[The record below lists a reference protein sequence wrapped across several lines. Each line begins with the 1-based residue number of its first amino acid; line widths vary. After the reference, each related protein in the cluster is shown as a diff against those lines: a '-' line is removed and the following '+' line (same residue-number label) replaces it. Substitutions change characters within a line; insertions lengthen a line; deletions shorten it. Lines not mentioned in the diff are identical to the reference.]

1 MPAAR
6 TVHTSY
12 RITGHSALTRSARP
26 SPSCA
31 SATTGRRGGQ
41 ERQQPEQVGGRG
53 AERHRTH
60 SSAGRR
66 SASRHNRTPRGR
78 GGASLVPPGDAGKA
92 DPQLEAAARTASLA
106 SGHRAGRERP
116 ATRTTGGVCPQPL
129 RSRPNSKGLAAAPTR
144 RRASVPEE
152 VLINTC
158 LTVRPRATEGSQDRA
173 GAAEP
178 AASASRGRSLSP
190 RTGVAL
196 PLSLLWPELRPFRAT
211 FPLGI
216 SHEGHEGLGRPSTP
230 HTAPRAPPRGGCR
243 ERGEARE
250 AARMRKATASP
261 GRKDGAAQAER
272 GREVLPLFP
281 PPRRGDWLR

>member
-12 RITGHSALTRSARP
+12 RITGHSALTRAARP

-92 DPQLEAAARTASLA
+92 DPQLEAAARGQPSLA

-129 RSRPNSKGLAAAPTR
+129 RSQPNSKGLAAAPTR

-152 VLINTC
+152 VLINAC

-196 PLSLLWPELRPFRAT
+196 PLSLLCPELRPFRAT

-216 SHEGHEGLGRPSTP
+216 SHEGLGRPSTP
-230 HTAPRAPPRGGCR
+230 HTAPRAPPRGGRR

-250 AARMRKATASP
+250 AARMRKATASR

-281 PPRRGDWLR
+281 PPSRGDWLR

>member
-1 MPAAR
+1 MHSRGRLVRTPA
-6 TVHTSY
+6 VP
-12 RITGHSALTRSARP
+12 L
-26 SPSCA
+26 
-31 SATTGRRGGQ
+31 
-41 ERQQPEQVGGRG
+41 RQQGDEEGRNDSNLSRSEGGERNGTAPTAPQGGAAPHGTTEPRGDAEGHLWYRPEMRGRP
-53 AERHRTH
+53 TH
-60 SSAGRR
+60 SCRR
-66 SASRHNRTPRGR
+66 LHGQP
-78 GGASLVPPGDAGKA
+78 
-92 DPQLEAAARTASLA
+92 SLA

-216 SHEGHEGLGRPSTP
+216 SHEGLGRPSTP
-230 HTAPRAPPRGGCR
+230 HTAPRAPPRGGRR

-250 AARMRKATASP
+250 AARMRKATASR